1 MKERNVVCL
10 NPISLKGLERLGANY
25 TIVQDAGDA
34 DCWLVRSADLH
45 GKTLPS
51 RLRAIGRAGAGVNN
65 IPLDACAQQG
75 IVVFNTPGANANAVA
90 ELVIAGMLMASRDIV
105 GGINWLRTLE
115 ATPDIGAKV
124 EKGKKNFAGTELR
137 GKKLGVIGLGAIG
150 HLVANVAVSL
160 GMEVYG
166 YDPYISV
173 NYAWRLSRSVRHV
186 ENLDEVLKECDYITI
201 HVPLMD
207 ATRMIIGAQQVA
219 MMKEGVIL
227 LNFSRDSLVDEEA
240 VGVALQNEKIRKYV
254 TEFANDKNVAF
265 PNTIIIPHLGA
276 STEESEENCAVMV
289 VEEVQDYLNNG
300 NIANSVNFPTISLGS
315 LKSPTRVVVLH
326 NNVPGIIS
334 KITTLFSNFN
344 FNIEQMISASR
355 GSVACALF
363 DVEQTMQREFAM
375 QLSNQDNI
383 LKVRVIQKD

>member
-1 MKERNVVCL
+1 
-10 NPISLKGLERLGANY
+10 
-25 TIVQDAGDA
+25 
-34 DCWLVRSADLH
+34 
-45 GKTLPS
+45 
-51 RLRAIGRAGAGVNN
+51 
-65 IPLDACAQQG
+65 
-75 IVVFNTPGANANAVA
+75 
-90 ELVIAGMLMASRDIV
+90 
-105 GGINWLRTLE
+105 
-115 ATPDIGAKV
+115 
-124 EKGKKNFAGTELR
+124 
-137 GKKLGVIGLGAIG
+137 
-150 HLVANVAVSL
+150 
-160 GMEVYG
+160 
-166 YDPYISV
+166 
-173 NYAWRLSRSVRHV
+173 
-186 ENLDEVLKECDYITI
+186 
-201 HVPLMD
+201 MD
-207 ATRMIIGAQQVA
+207 ATRMMIGAQQVA

-240 VGVALQNEKIRKYV
+240 VGAALQSEKIRKYV
-254 TEFANDKNVAF
+254 TEFANEKNVAF
-265 PNTIIIPHLGA
+265 TNTIIIPHLGA

-300 NIANSVNFPTISLGS
+300 NIANSVNFPAISLGS

-326 NNVPGIIS
+326 KNVPGIIS

>member
-10 NPISLKGLERLGANY
+10 NPISPKGLERLGANY
-25 TIVQDAGDA
+25 AIVQDASDA

-65 IPLDACAQQG
+65 IPLDACVQQG

-186 ENLDEVLKECDYITI
+186 ENLEEVLKECDYITI

-207 ATRMIIGAQQVA
+207 ATRMMIGAQQVA

-240 VGVALQNEKIRKYV
+240 VGAALQSEKIRKYV
-254 TEFANDKNVAF
+254 TEFANEKNVAF
-265 PNTIIIPHLGA
+265 TNTIIIPHLGA

-300 NIANSVNFPTISLGS
+300 NIANSVNFPAISLGS

-326 NNVPGIIS
+326 KNVPGIIS

>member
-1 MKERNVVCL
+1 MKERNIVCL
-10 NPISLKGLERLGANY
+10 NPISPKGLECLGANY
-25 TIVQDAGDA
+25 TITQDANDA

-45 GKTLPS
+45 DKALPS

-65 IPLDACAQQG
+65 IPLDACTQQG

-105 GGINWLRTLE
+105 GGVNWLRTLE
-115 ATPDIGAKV
+115 ATPAIGQKV
-124 EKGKKNFAGTELR
+124 AKGKKNFGGTELR

-150 HLVANVAVSL
+150 HLVANVGVSL

-186 ENLDEVLKECDYITI
+186 ESLEDVLKECDYITI

-207 ATRMIIGAQQVA
+207 ATRMMIGAQQVA

-227 LNFSRDSLVDEEA
+227 LNFSRDLLMDEAA
-240 VGVALQNEKIRKYV
+240 VGEALKSGKVRKYV
-254 TEFANDKNVAF
+254 TEFANEKNVAF

-276 STEESEENCAVMV
+276 STEESEENCAVMA

-300 NIANSVNFPTISLGS
+300 NIANSVNFPAISLGA

-355 GSVACALF
+355 GRVACALF
-363 DVEQTMQREFAM
+363 DVEQAMQREFAM
-375 QLSNQDNI
+375 QLSNQDDI

>member
-10 NPISLKGLERLGANY
+10 NPISPKGLERLGANY
-25 TIVQDAGDA
+25 AIVHNAGDA

-65 IPLDACAQQG
+65 IPLDACVHQG

-186 ENLDEVLKECDYITI
+186 ENLEKVLKECDYITI

-207 ATRMIIGAQQVA
+207 ATRMMIGAQQVA

-227 LNFSRDSLVDEEA
+227 LNFSRDSLVDEKA
-240 VGVALQNEKIRKYV
+240 VGATLQNEKIRKYV
-254 TEFANDKNVAF
+254 TEFVNEKNVAF
-265 PNTIIIPHLGA
+265 TNTIIIPHLGA

-300 NIANSVNFPTISLGS
+300 NIANSVNFPAISLGS

>member
-1 MKERNVVCL
+1 MKERNVVCI
-10 NPISLKGLERLGANY
+10 NPISPKGLERFGSNY
-25 TIVQDAGDA
+25 TITKDACDA

-45 GKTLPS
+45 GTQLPS

-65 IPLDACAQQG
+65 IPLEDCSKEG

-90 ELVIAGMLMASRDIV
+90 EMVIAGMLMASRDIV
-105 GGINWLRTLE
+105 GGVNWLRTLE
-115 ATPDIGAKV
+115 GAPGIGEKV

-150 HLVANVAVSL
+150 HLVANVSVSL

-186 ENLDEVLKECDYITI
+186 ESLEDLLRECDYITI

-207 ATRMIIGAQQVA
+207 ATRMMIGKDQIA
-219 MMKEGVIL
+219 MMKQGVIL
-227 LNFSRDSLVDEEA
+227 LNFSRESLMDEEA
-240 VGVALQNEKIRKYV
+240 VGEALKSGKVRKYA
-254 TEFANDKNVAF
+254 TEFANEKNVSF
-265 PNTIIIPHLGA
+265 PNTIITPHLGA
-276 STEESEENCAVMV
+276 STEESEENCAIMV
-289 VEEVQDYLNNG
+289 VDEVQDYLNNG
-300 NIANSVNFPTISLGS
+300 NITNSVNFPAISMGT

-355 GSVACALF
+355 GHVACALF
-363 DVEQTMQREFAM
+363 DVGQAMQREFAM
-375 QLSNQDNI
+375 QLSNQEDI

>member
-1 MKERNVVCL
+1 
-10 NPISLKGLERLGANY
+10 
-25 TIVQDAGDA
+25 
-34 DCWLVRSADLH
+34 LH

-65 IPLDACAQQG
+65 IPLDACVQQG

-186 ENLDEVLKECDYITI
+186 ENLEEVLKECDYITI

-207 ATRMIIGAQQVA
+207 ATRMMIGAQQVA

-240 VGVALQNEKIRKYV
+240 VGAALQSEKIRKYV
-254 TEFANDKNVAF
+254 TEFANEKNVAF
-265 PNTIIIPHLGA
+265 TNTIIIPHLGA

-300 NIANSVNFPTISLGS
+300 NIANSVNFPAISLGS

-326 NNVPGIIS
+326 KNVPGIIS

>member
-10 NPISLKGLERLGANY
+10 NPISPKGLECFGKNY
-25 TIVQDAGDA
+25 AITQDVNDA

-45 GKTLPS
+45 GKTLPP

-65 IPLDACAQQG
+65 IPLDACTKQG
-75 IVVFNTPGANANAVA
+75 IVVFNTPGANANGVA

-105 GGINWLRTLE
+105 GGVNWLRTLE
-115 ATPDIGAKV
+115 AAPDIGEKV

-150 HLVANVAVSL
+150 HLVANVGVSL

-186 ENLDEVLKECDYITI
+186 ESLEDVLRECDYITV

-207 ATRMIIGAQQVA
+207 ATRMMIGAQQVA
-219 MMKEGVIL
+219 MMKEGAIL
-227 LNFSRDSLVDEEA
+227 LNFSRDSLVDEKA
-240 VGVALQNEKIRKYV
+240 VGEALKTGKLRKYV
-254 TEFANDKNVAF
+254 TEFATEKNIAF

-276 STEESEENCAVMV
+276 STEESEENCAVMAV
-289 VEEVQDYLNNG
+289 QEVQDYLNNG
-300 NIANSVNFPTISLGS
+300 NIANSVNFPAVSLGS

-334 KITTLFSNFN
+334 KITTLFSSYN

-355 GSVACALF
+355 GRVACALF
-363 DVEQTMQREFAM
+363 DVEQSMERDFAM
-375 QLSNQDNI
+375 QLSNQDDI

>member
-10 NPISLKGLERLGANY
+10 NPISPKGLERLGANY
-25 TIVQDAGDA
+25 AIVHNAGDA

-65 IPLDACAQQG
+65 IPLDACVQQG

-186 ENLDEVLKECDYITI
+186 ENLEEVLKECDYITI

-207 ATRMIIGAQQVA
+207 ATRMMIGAQQVA

-240 VGVALQNEKIRKYV
+240 VGAALQSEKIRKYV
-254 TEFANDKNVAF
+254 TEFANEKNVAF
-265 PNTIIIPHLGA
+265 TNTIIIPHLGA

-300 NIANSVNFPTISLGS
+300 NIANSVNFPAISLGS

-326 NNVPGIIS
+326 KNVPGIIS

>member
-10 NPISLKGLERLGANY
+10 NPISPKGLERLGANY
-25 TIVQDAGDA
+25 AIVHDAGDA

-65 IPLDACAQQG
+65 IPLDACVQQG

-186 ENLDEVLKECDYITI
+186 ENLEEVLKECDYITI

-207 ATRMIIGAQQVA
+207 ATRMMIGAQQVA

-240 VGVALQNEKIRKYV
+240 VGAALQSEKIRKYV
-254 TEFANDKNVAF
+254 TEFANEKNVAF
-265 PNTIIIPHLGA
+265 TNTIIIPHLGA

-300 NIANSVNFPTISLGS
+300 NIANSVNFPAISLGS

-326 NNVPGIIS
+326 KNVPGIIS